1 MPSPESR
8 RARIGAAAL
17 GIGACLLVAY
27 PLVLEPV
34 LARVGVRTT
43 ALALL
48 LLAGASLALPASPA
62 LAGVRPPSWPRW
74 VIAGLLVLAA
84 VSERRVY
91 LRLVPALVYLG
102 LAGFLQTSLR
112 AGDSLIHFAL
122 RRAVPGAPD
131 FVAPYCRALTR
142 VWAGFFLGCALLAAA
157 LALGASPGSW
167 AAWTGW
173 RLYAL
178 MLVASGLEFIVRKTW
193 FRYYFRGGPF
203 DRLWSRL
210 FPAERTARGRRSAEA
225 IRRYREQSAAAD

>member
-8 RARIGAAAL
+8 RARVAGAALAIGA
-17 GIGACLLVAY
+17 LLVAY

-34 LARVGVRTT
+34 LARVGVRAT

-48 LLAGASLALPASPA
+48 LLAGASLALPAAPA
-62 LAGVRPPSWPRW
+62 LAGVRPPTWPRW
-74 VIAGLLVLAA
+74 AIAGLLALAA
-84 VSERRVY
+84 ISERRVY
-91 LRLVPALVYLG
+91 LLFVPALVYLG
-102 LAGFLQTSLR
+102 LAAFFQASLR
-112 AGDSLIHFAL
+112 GKDSLIHFAV
-122 RRAVPGAPD
+122 RRAVPDAPA

-142 VWAGFFLGCALLAAA
+142 VWAAVFLGCALLVAG
-157 LALGASPGSW
+157 LASGASSDTW

-178 MLVASGLEFIVRKTW
+178 MLVASGIEFLVRKTW
-193 FRYYFRGGPF
+193 FRYYYRGGPF

-225 IRRYREQSAAAD
+225 IRRYREQSAATD

>member
-8 RARIGAAAL
+8 RARIGGAAL
-17 GIGACLLVAY
+17 AIGACLLVAY

-34 LARVGVRTT
+34 LARAAVRTT

-48 LLAGASLALPASPA
+48 LVAGASLALPAPSA
-62 LAGVRPPSWPRW
+62 LAGARPPSWPRW
-74 VIAGLLVLAA
+74 AIAGLLVLAA

-91 LRLVPALVYLG
+91 LRLVPAFVYLG
-102 LAGFLQTSLR
+102 LAAFLQASLR
-112 AGDSLIHFAL
+112 GGDSLIHFAV

-131 FVAPYCRALTR
+131 FVGPYCRALTR
-142 VWAGFFLGCALLAAA
+142 LWAGLLLGCALLVAV
-157 LALGASPGSW
+157 LALGASPASW

-178 MLVASGLEFIVRKTW
+178 MLVASGIEFLVRKTL

-203 DRLWSRL
+203 DRFWSRL

-225 IRRYREQSAAAD
+225 IRRYREQSAATD